1 MHNGDCSHMHF
12 LVCQYNYFE
21 LERMSERDIILHKI
35 TSVNFRFGQGI
46 IWQDT
51 MGSLCDILFTN
62 LSSRLACYTIYDLSE
77 LTVWPLE
84 NVQYWYIFA
93 VGESLVLH
101 LTDRFIYTELD
112 FDTKPLALAIRCR
125 GLGCSYFNVADDYCN
140 RFTNKKIYLCIM
152 TSIMCWKYIRAWN
165 KT

>member
-1 MHNGDCSHMHF
+1 MGTVLICIF
-12 LVCQYNYFE
+12 LFVNI
-21 LERMSERDIILHKI
+21 IILNLKEWAKGTSFYTKSRPWIFVLVKASYDKI
-35 TSVNFRFGQGI
+35 RWAAFAIF
-46 IWQDT
+46 
-51 MGSLCDILFTN
+51 FTN

-77 LTVWPLE
+77 LTVWPQE

-93 VGESLVLH
+93 AGESWVLH

-140 RFTNKKIYLCIM
+140 RFTDKKIYLCIM
-152 TSIMCWKYIRAWN
+152 TSIMCWKYIRAWD